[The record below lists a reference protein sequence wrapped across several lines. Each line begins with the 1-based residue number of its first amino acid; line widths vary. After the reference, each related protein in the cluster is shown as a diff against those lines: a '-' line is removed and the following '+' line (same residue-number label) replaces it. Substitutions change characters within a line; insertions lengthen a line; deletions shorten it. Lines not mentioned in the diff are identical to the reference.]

1 LFGIICAAFGAFLAL
16 AAMTAAGA
24 RIDVGSAAPAATVTP
39 SPAAVRLTARGQVRP
54 VAEARIGTLTGGTV
68 FSLATQVGQAVEAEQ
83 EIARV
88 RHADGMEVLTAPW
101 RGLITSLPARTGD
114 TVTVG
119 TTLAYLGD
127 LSRLQVETN
136 DVDEFIIAFVHE
148 GQPVQMTV
156 DALDG
161 RTFGGWVRRVNL
173 LPERTEQGDEHFP
186 VVIDFDGSTVDLRL
200 GMTVRVNFGERS

>member
-1 LFGIICAAFGAFLAL
+1 
-16 AAMTAAGA
+16 MTAAGA
-24 RIDVGSAAPAATVTP
+24 RIDAGPRPAAVAP
-39 SPAAVRLTARGQVRP
+39 SPTPAAVRLTARGTVRP

-68 FSLATQVGQAVEAEQ
+68 FSLAVEVGQAVEAEA

-101 RGLITSLPARTGD
+101 RGVITSLPARTGD

-127 LSRLQVETN
+127 LSRVQVETT
-136 DVDEFIIAFVHE
+136 DVDEFIIAFVRE

-156 DALDG
+156 DAIDG
-161 RTFGGWVRRVNL
+161 RTFSGWVTRVNL
-173 LPERTEQGDEHFP
+173 LPEKDDQGDDHYP
-186 VVIDFDGSTVDLRL
+186 VVIDFDGSTADLRL